1 MVTGNAGVHLMGFNK
16 AIPLSAIAQL
26 PIPDIKQLL
35 FGNESLGITIS
46 LDAKIRANGF
56 LTTIGLTLYNPSNIP
71 LEANDMLCS
80 IYGLTGE
87 NQKMIAQQPMGPST
101 LESKKQDYLETQIL
115 IPYLKLLT
123 AGTQKILPDLFVI
136 RLQGN
141 FSIAGVNQSIPVS
154 LDATI
159 NPHLIQ

>member
-1 MVTGNAGVHLMGFNK
+1 
-16 AIPLSAIAQL
+16 
-26 PIPDIKQLL
+26 
-35 FGNESLGITIS
+35 
-46 LDAKIRANGF
+46 
-56 LTTIGLTLYNPSNIP
+56 
-71 LEANDMLCS
+71 
-80 IYGLTGE
+80 
-87 NQKMIAQQPMGPST
+87 MIAQQPMGPST